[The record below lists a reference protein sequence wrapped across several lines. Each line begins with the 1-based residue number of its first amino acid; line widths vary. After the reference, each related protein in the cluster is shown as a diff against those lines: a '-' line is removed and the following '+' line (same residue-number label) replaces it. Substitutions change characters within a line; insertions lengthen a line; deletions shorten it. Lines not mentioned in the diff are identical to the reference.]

1 MNPALSIRNF
11 LNMPGITDFTISNPL
26 IQAEKNVGY
35 VYNFIKD
42 TQSNYQGNQYTNY
55 GLGYSL
61 NSW

>member
-1 MNPALSIRNF
+1 
-11 LNMPGITDFTISNPL
+11 MPGITDFTISNPL

-42 TQSNYQGNQYTNY
+42 TESNYQANQYTNY